1 MVNIYVCALAAA
13 IFHFKF
19 FVMES
24 LLWGTPVVNKIF
36 KLKAEVAQS
45 DAVRSFAFN
54 MGFYN
59 LFLSAGTLAG
69 LYFLHQGAAEG
80 RTLLAFCCASMVGAG
95 LVLLMSGGLR
105 RLPAAVLQAGPPAA
119 CLYFLFA

>member
-1 MVNIYVCALAAA
+1 MVNMYVCALAAA
-13 IFHFKF
+13 LFHFKF

-24 LLWGTPVVNKIF
+24 LLWGSPVVNKIF
-36 KLKAEVAQS
+36 KLKPEVAKS

-59 LFLSAGTLAG
+59 LFLSAGTLGG
-69 LYFLHQGAAEG
+69 LYLLHQGAREG

-95 LVLLMSGGLR
+95 IVLLMSGGLR
-105 RLPAAVLQAGPPAA
+105 RLPAALVQAGPPGA
-119 CLYFLFA
+119 CLYFLFS